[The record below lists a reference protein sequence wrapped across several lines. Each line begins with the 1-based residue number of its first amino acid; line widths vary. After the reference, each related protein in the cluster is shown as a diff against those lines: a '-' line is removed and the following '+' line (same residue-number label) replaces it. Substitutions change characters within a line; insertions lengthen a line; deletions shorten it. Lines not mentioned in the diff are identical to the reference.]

1 MLIHM
6 QVGTSV
12 RLLRHID
19 NDFPCDSVVTIS
31 NVTDA
36 NATVQKFLFI
46 DSDDPSYCKSRVSQI
61 L

>member
-1 MLIHM
+1 M